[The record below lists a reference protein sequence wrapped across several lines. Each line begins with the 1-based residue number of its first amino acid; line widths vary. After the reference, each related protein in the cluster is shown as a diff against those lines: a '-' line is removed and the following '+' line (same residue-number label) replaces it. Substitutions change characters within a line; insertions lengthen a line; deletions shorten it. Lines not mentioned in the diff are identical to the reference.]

1 MLPAALVLEHAYFD
15 PDAGSAQT
23 PQASTGNLRM
33 RIPVTHDD
41 ETQAGVDYPI
51 GARPGAAGVGA
62 RLEGDRQAG
71 ATHRPR
77 TMAADGAF
85 DRDDL
90 GMRSS
95 DRARTAAS
103 QHSVA
108 AVDNGTHGGIGMGPS
123 AGASGLR
130 EGPPHGGLGL
140 HCDSPSLSIDAKK
153 TA

>member
-1 MLPAALVLEHAYFD
+1 MLLAALVLEHADFD
-15 PDAGSAQT
+15 PDTGSAQT

-41 ETQAGVDYPI
+41 ETQSGVDHPI
-51 GARPGAAGVGA
+51 GARPRTSGVGA

-71 ATHRPR
+71 ATNRSR
-77 TMAADGAF
+77 TMAADGTL

-90 GMRSS
+90 GMRPS
-95 DRARTAAS
+95 DRACTAAS
-103 QHSVA
+103 KHPVA
-108 AVDNGTHGGIGMGPS
+108 SVDNGTHGGIGMGPS

-130 EGPPHGGLGL
+130 EGPPHGGLGP
-140 HCDSPSLSIDAKK
+140 HCDSPPLSIDAKK

>member
-1 MLPAALVLEHAYFD
+1 MLLAALVLEHADFN
-15 PDAGSAQT
+15 PDTGSAQT

-33 RIPVTHDD
+33 RIPVSHDH
-41 ETQAGVDYPI
+41 ETQSGGDHPN
-51 GARPGAAGVGA
+51 GTRPGTSGVGA

-71 ATHRPR
+71 ATNHPR

-95 DRARTAAS
+95 DRAGTATS
-103 QHSVA
+103 QHPVA
-108 AVDNGTHGGIGMGPS
+108 AVDDGTHGRIGMGPS
-123 AGASGLR
+123 AGAPSLR
-130 EGPPHGGLGL
+130 EGPPHGGLGP
-140 HCDSPSLSIDAKK
+140 HCDSPPSSIDAKK